1 MREALKKLE
10 RGAYG
15 GSVSKPLVITVTI
28 PMMGLPPP
36 SRFTSYL
43 NTPVNFWCPSIK
55 ITGKETLKKGKLKKY
70 YGAPKTPYQRLL
82 KSLDISPDVKK
93 RLVTTQV
100 YVIFICVL
108 KCLETLRVPHKG
120 APPLSLQSASVRSPF
135 FMILLSMRYY
145 STRNKT
151 ESVGFAIAALTG
163 LAPDGGL
170 FVPQDIPEYSGAV
183 KSSLGCMSYQD
194 IAVETI
200 RPYVDADIPCTVLE
214 EMVLSAYP
222 FGAPLV
228 AAGDRL
234 VLELFHGP
242 TAAFKDFGA
251 RFMARAFSYL
261 RRGEDNPLRI
271 LVATSGDT
279 GGAVA
284 DGFFGVEGISVTVLY
299 PKGRVSPLQER
310 QIAGLG
316 GNISALAVEGSFD
329 DCQRLVKAA
338 FADAE
343 LRGRLDLS
351 SANSINISRLI
362 PQAVYYTAAAGKAFA
377 GKLDEDGAA
386 TPRVKLNVP
395 PPRIPHPEKAPIT
408 LCVPSG
414 NFGNLTA
421 GLYAM
426 KMGAPIKRFI
436 AATNINKTVPDYLE
450 SGNYAARLSQATIS
464 NAMDVGAP
472 SNFER
477 MAAHF
482 SWEQMRGIILGASVN
497 DEDTRKTIRAVHDE
511 CGYFLDPHSAVGWR
525 AVDHLKLFKILD
537 NSPLAILATA
547 HPAKFAETVENLTG
561 PIPVP
566 PSLKKAMERKATA
579 QTIPAEL
586 SALKDV
592 LV

>member
-1 MREALKKLE
+1 
-10 RGAYG
+10 
-15 GSVSKPLVITVTI
+15 
-28 PMMGLPPP
+28 
-36 SRFTSYL
+36 
-43 NTPVNFWCPSIK
+43 
-55 ITGKETLKKGKLKKY
+55 
-70 YGAPKTPYQRLL
+70 
-82 KSLDISPDVKK
+82 
-93 RLVTTQV
+93 
-100 YVIFICVL
+100 
-108 KCLETLRVPHKG
+108 
-120 APPLSLQSASVRSPF
+120 
-135 FMILLSMRYY
+135 MRYF
-145 STRNKT
+145 STRNRG
-151 ESVGFAIAALTG
+151 EAVDFAAAALRG

-170 FVPQDIPEYSGAV
+170 FIPEEIPSYPKAV
-183 KSSLGCMSYQD
+183 LSSLGEMDFCD
-194 IAVETI
+194 IALETI
-200 RPYVDADIPCTVLE
+200 KPFVSAGIPGPALEDIVS
-214 EMVLSAYP
+214 SA
-222 FGAPLV
+222 FTFSAPLT

-261 RRGEDNPLRI
+261 RRGEDKPLRI

-284 DGFFGVEGISVTVLY
+284 DGFFGVPGISVTVLY

-338 FADAE
+338 LGDE
-343 LRGRLDLS
+343 KLRKRMSLS

-362 PQAVYYTAAAGKAFA
+362 PQAVYYAAAAGRAFA
-377 GKLDEDGAA
+377 GRFDPDGEA
-386 TPRVKLNVP
+386 TPRSGTAERGGGIP
-395 PPRIPHPEKAPIT
+395 PGGFGPVRGEPLV

-436 AATNINKTVPDYLE
+436 AATNINKTVPDYLS
-450 SGNYAARLSQATIS
+450 SGNYEARLSQATVS

-482 SWEQMRGIILGASVN
+482 SLEEMRRIILGVSVS
-497 DEDTRKTIRAVHDE
+497 DEETRDAIAAIHERW
-511 CGYFLDPHSAVGWR
+511 GYCLDPHSAVGWEG
-525 AVDHLKLFKILD
+525 ADKLVREQRLSAGPLGIL
-537 NSPLAILATA
+537 STA
-547 HPAKFAETVENLTG
+547 HPAKFAEIVEPLTG
-561 PIPVP
+561 PIPMP
-566 PSLKKAMERKATA
+566 PSLAKAMERTVRSE
-579 QTIPAEL
+579 TIPPETPAFIECL
-586 SALKDV
+586 ENL
-592 LV
+592 